1 MKPIGICRGFVDGLL
16 SRCRPW
22 LRPLQVIAT
31 ALLLS
36 GVPVGAGARE
46 VAAAPAAGAH
56 VYLLRGVLNIF
67 SLGLDEIAA
76 KLPQQGINLTIA
88 NYLSYPPL
96 ASDAPPPYRRLR
108 T

>member
-22 LRPLQVIAT
+22 LRPLRVIAT

-36 GVPVGAGARE
+36 GAPVGASARE

-67 SLGLDEIAA
+67 SLGLDAIAA
-76 KLPQQGINLTIA
+76 ELQPQRLHATIT
-88 NYLSYPPL
+88 NYLSC
-96 ASDAPPPYRRLR
+96 ASMADEPAP
-108 T
+108 